1 MILLDIGWTQPEV
14 ASFTA
19 TLFTIMSVGTL
30 IPLFLFPNPISV
42 EKSVII
48 SIAQLLLLFVSLIIY
63 NDKMLVFVLWFMGL
77 TFCLFE
83 TSLEKNFEKVSNK
96 QIRGSVISVSTS
108 LMNILK
114 IFNVIVF
121 GIIAKR
127 FSHHI
132 GGIVI
137 SGLLFFTALYL
148 TIQIIKNRCLLH
160 KVSNEV

>member
-1 MILLDIGWTQPEV
+1 
-14 ASFTA
+14 
-19 TLFTIMSVGTL
+19 
-30 IPLFLFPNPISV
+30 
-42 EKSVII
+42 
-48 SIAQLLLLFVSLIIY
+48 
-63 NDKMLVFVLWFMGL
+63 MGL

-114 IFNVIVF
+114 IFNVMLF

-132 GGIVI
+132 GGIAI